1 MSLPSVGRLLLSQSD
16 KRRDSP
22 LEEMDLNTL
31 LNTNRHAIAAGHPN
45 MQYEVPMPLNMTHDM
60 SGAPSHYANQNLYV
74 PNGASR
80 IKTENG
86 SERGVSP
93 HTSEQSSR
101 YSSHTP
107 QTSIAYQQIASQL
120 SNGMRYP
127 SPTQIPGGNMPLI
140 QHSYHPNA
148 PTDQAYPQ
156 AQMGAVQA
164 PVQQD
169 AVSIDGGSRA
179 SNPLPKAFACSTCS
193 KGFARR
199 SDLAR
204 HGESNFPSNFYASAR

>member
-1 MSLPSVGRLLLSQSD
+1 M
-16 KRRDSP
+16 
-22 LEEMDLNTL
+22 
-31 LNTNRHAIAAGHPN
+31 
-45 MQYEVPMPLNMTHDM
+45 
-60 SGAPSHYANQNLYV
+60 
-74 PNGASR
+74 
-80 IKTENG
+80 
-86 SERGVSP
+86 
-93 HTSEQSSR
+93 
-101 YSSHTP
+101 
-107 QTSIAYQQIASQL
+107 AYQQIASQL
-120 SNGMRYP
+120 TNSMRYP

-148 PTDQAYPQ
+148 PSDQAYSQ

-169 AVSIDGGSRA
+169 AVSIDGASRA

-204 HGESNFPSNFYASAR
+204 HGKADCK